1 MMQLFWK
8 GGLGLTLYLD
18 SGWMGGWMGGWVGV
32 EGEDND
38 LSLLPQ
44 DLFEKDLGQ
53 LSLESVM

>member
-18 SGWMGGWMGGWVGV
+18 SGWMGGWVGV

-38 LSLLPQ
+38 LAPLPQ